1 MHTVALDE
9 KTVTVRKTPIEFMQT
24 YYTQVSLNAPSFVY
38 QGFNYFSNVD
48 LVESSSDFGNQFIVA
63 YSDEGILG
71 VLKYKRYEKKTNKY
85 VPEAERT
92 TKNTYLAVRFIDV
105 RKDKRHKGLAKEL
118 ILVLNSEFD
127 QLETLVLSPLTSLGV
142 KAKLKKLFT
151 HICFNAKVKSYNE
164 YFR

>member
-1 MHTVALDE
+1 MHTVTLDD
-9 KTVTVRKTPIEFMQT
+9 KIVTVRKMPLDLMQT
-24 YYTQVSLNAPSFVY
+24 YYTKVSLNAPSFVY

-48 LVESSSDFGNQFIVA
+48 LIESSADFGNQFIVA
-63 YSDEGILG
+63 YSDEGIIG
-71 VLKYKRYEKKTNKY
+71 VLKYKRYEKKTHKY
-85 VPEAERT
+85 VPENERT

-105 RKDKRHKGLAKEL
+105 RKDKRQKGLAKEL
-118 ILVLNSEFD
+118 IMVLNREFD

-142 KAKLKKLFT
+142 RAKLKKLFT